1 MNKRAYIFYL
11 IIFVVGFSISYLCG
25 YKMGISDL
33 KNVAIK
39 SDAVKANNENKKEGY
54 WLIAKDNI
62 LYVYKGDKETEI
74 AETDINISNM
84 SLKDRKIIINGI
96 YVESSEE
103 LFKFLEANTS
113 WWKDNKWK
121 QLLLVQ
127 EHQVLWQR

>member
-25 YKMGISDL
+25 YKMGTSDL

-62 LYVYKGDKETEI
+62 LYVYKSDKETEI

-84 SLKDRKIIINGI
+84 SLKDRKIFMLKALRNCLNFSRQTPVDERTINENNCYWCRSIRSCG
-96 YVESSEE
+96 SDSCC
-103 LFKFLEANTS
+103 
-113 WWKDNKWK
+113 
-121 QLLLVQ
+121 
-127 EHQVLWQR
+127 

>member
-1 MNKRAYIFYL
+1 
-11 IIFVVGFSISYLCG
+11 
-25 YKMGISDL
+25 MGTSDL
-33 KNVAIK
+33 KNVTIK

-62 LYVYKGDKETEI
+62 LYVYKSDKETEI

-113 WWKDNKWK
+113 
-121 QLLLVQ
+121 
-127 EHQVLWQR
+127 

>member
-11 IIFVVGFSISYLCG
+11 IIFVVGFSILYLCG
-25 YKMGISDL
+25 YKMGTSDL
-33 KNVAIK
+33 KNVTIK

-62 LYVYKGDKETEI
+62 LYVYKSDKETEI

-113 WWKDNKWK
+113 
-121 QLLLVQ
+121 
-127 EHQVLWQR
+127 

>member
-25 YKMGISDL
+25 YKMGTSDL

-62 LYVYKGDKETEI
+62 KDNINTI
-74 AETDINISNM
+74 RDIINIILNVFS
-84 SLKDRKIIINGI
+84 KK
-96 YVESSEE
+96 
-103 LFKFLEANTS
+103 
-113 WWKDNKWK
+113 
-121 QLLLVQ
+121 
-127 EHQVLWQR
+127 